1 MSEPTTAL
9 TRFLAA
15 YETAPTAEQ
24 GLAAALYT
32 LAESVAPPVSAPPDD
47 FDLEEW
53 GRYSKQAAIRRR
65 IQSLAR
71 ELLELSLPGSVRP
84 APAGGSESRDP

>member
-1 MSEPTTAL
+1 MNEPSPAL

-15 YETAPTAEQ
+15 YETAQTVER

-32 LAESVAPPVSAPPDD
+32 LADSITPPANTPPDD

-53 GRYSKQAAIRRR
+53 GRYSKQATIRRR
-65 IQSLAR
+65 IQALAK
-71 ELLELSLPGSVRP
+71 ELLELSPPIFSRP
-84 APAGGSESRDP
+84 VPAGECESRDP